1 MTRLITALLVAAAL
15 PALASCSHA
24 TRAQHDLEHGWV
36 AFGQVGPETVR
47 GIDPE
52 TTPEHVADF
61 VDSGKRV
68 ILSGRVEQVCRT
80 MGCWLDIRGKSGATV
95 RVMNRDHA
103 FFIPRNARGRKV
115 HAIGYVT
122 VREQS
127 VEVLKHLAM
136 DAGRSQAEID
146 AIVTPERTVL
156 FIADAVIL
164 PPGGLD
170 APAAAPES
178 APAAS
183 EGESK

>member
-1 MTRLITALLVAAAL
+1 MTRSIAALLAFALL
-15 PALASCSHA
+15 PALAACSHA
-24 TRAQHDLEHGWV
+24 TRAQSDLEHGWV
-36 AFGQVGPETVR
+36 AFGAVGPETVR
-47 GIDPE
+47 GVDPE

-80 MGCWLDIRGKSGATV
+80 MGCWLDIRGKSGATT

-136 DAGRSQAEID
+136 DAGKSQAEID
-146 AIVTPERTVL
+146 AIVAPERTVL

-170 APAAAPES
+170 APAV
-178 APAAS
+178 APAS
-183 EGESK
+183 GEGESK

>member
-1 MTRLITALLVAAAL
+1 MKLLATALLV
-15 PALASCSHA
+15 PTLACLAGCTHA
-24 TRAQHDLEHGWV
+24 TRAQHDLENGWV
-36 AFGQVGPETVR
+36 AFGTVGPATVR
-47 GIDPE
+47 GVDPE
-52 TTPEHVADF
+52 TTPEHVAEF

-68 ILSGRVEQVCRT
+68 VLTGRVEQVCKT
-80 MGCWLDIRGKSGATV
+80 MGCWLDIKGPSGATV

-115 HAIGYVT
+115 HAIGYAT

-127 VEVLKHLAM
+127 VDVLKHLAM
-136 DAGRSQAEID
+136 DAGKPQAEID

-170 APAAAPES
+170 APAT